1 MQEYA
6 SKRAAEETNLQMLA
20 SSGDPMLP

>member
-1 MQEYA
+1 MQDYA
-6 SKRAAEETNLQMLA
+6 SKRTADETGLQMLA